1 MAVQSY
7 DICSMEKSEVL
18 RYMGY
23 QGQDYDSSLD
33 DLIEQGM
40 NRAIEV
46 ARPRGVVRVF
56 DVAGE
61 DRTPEGKFVV
71 ALKDTALTLS
81 GSSMEKHLHGARAVG
96 VFAVTLGMADEREL
110 RRLSLT
116 DRLGHVIFDAASTT
130 LVERA
135 ADAAEA
141 DVVCQVQERGLF
153 TNFRFSPG
161 YGDLSMQTQPVLLA
175 ALDAQRQLGITLSKT
190 LLMTPTK
197 SVTAIVGLFE
207 ERQSSTH
214 GSCKGCPCFD
224 FCFLRRT
231 GRTCF
236 DRRKD

>member
-7 DICSMEKSEVL
+7 DIRSMDKGEVL

-23 QGQDYDSSLD
+23 RGQDFDPALD
-33 DLIEQGM
+33 ERIEEGM
-40 NRAIEV
+40 ARALRV
-46 ARPRGVVRVF
+46 AAPRGVVRIF

-61 DRTPEGKFVV
+61 GADAQGRFEVR
-71 ALKDTALTLS
+71 LRDTALTLS
-81 GSSMEKHLHGARAVG
+81 GESMRRHLHGARAVG
-96 VFAVTLGMADEREL
+96 VLAVTLGMADEREL
-110 RRLSLT
+110 RRLALT
-116 DRLGHVIFDAASTT
+116 DDLGHVIFDAASTT

-141 DVVCQVQERGLF
+141 EVVRQAQERGLF

-175 ALDAQRQLGITLSKT
+175 SLDAQRRLGITLSKT

-197 SVTAIVGLFE
+197 SVTAIVGLFQ

-214 GSCKGCPCFD
+214 GSCKGCPCMD

-236 DRRKD
+236 DKRKD